1 MFYLS
6 LSLML
11 VLGFLIGFVL
21 EKIHLPGFVGMIVL
35 GVLLG
40 PTVLN
45 LLSPDLLG
53 ISSILRQVALVVL
66 TRSGL
71 NLDFRELRKVGHP
84 AILMCFVPATF
95 EIVAV
100 GIALSMGLPCGGTI
114 LAIAVLPIIIT
125 APIGG
130 FLIDIAG
137 KKWLS
142 RISLDTETVN
152 QTNKT

>member
-1 MFYLS
+1 MTDRFEYS
-6 LSLML
+6 LSRLACHFIRSTQIAL
-11 VLGFLIGFVL
+11 V
-21 EKIHLPGFVGMIVL
+21 
-35 GVLLG
+35 
-40 PTVLN
+40 
-45 LLSPDLLG
+45 
-53 ISSILRQVALVVL
+53 VVL

-100 GIALSMGLPCGGTI
+100 GIALSIGLPCGGTI
-114 LAIAVLPIIIT
+114 LSIAVLPIVIT

-152 QTNKT
+152 QANKN